1 MLKWHLQGGVLDLT
15 ENANI
20 VSCRQRESLKTSK
33 INAKNNNFTSSNLV
47 MAA

>member
-1 MLKWHLQGGVLDLT
+1 MDLT
-15 ENANI
+15 KNFSSIN
-20 VSCRQRESLKTSK
+20 CKQRESLKTSL

>member
-1 MLKWHLQGGVLDLT
+1 MSS
-15 ENANI
+15 I
-20 VSCRQRESLKTSK
+20 SCRQSESLKTSL

>member
-1 MLKWHLQGGVLDLT
+1 MDLT
-15 ENANI
+15 KNANI
-20 VSCRQRESLKTSK
+20 ISRKQRESLKTSK

>member
-1 MLKWHLQGGVLDLT
+1 MDLT
-15 ENANI
+15 ENVNI